1 MKSKKPYILIVDD
14 DPEDQSMLTDQFH
27 LRNPSVDIKCL
38 GSGVEALEFLRR
50 CPAESLPALIL
61 LDYSMPTL
69 TAPEVLD
76 VVRDQPGIT
85 DIPKAVW
92 SSSINPD
99 HATKCFFSGATCYYY
114 KPSTL
119 SSLDAL
125 VQALSHLLPR
135 SLS

>member
-1 MKSKKPYILIVDD
+1 MDD
-14 DPEDQSMLTDQFH
+14 DVEDQSMLSDQFH
-27 LRNPSVDIKCL
+27 LRNPDIEIKCL

-50 CPAESLPALIL
+50 CPAEGLPALIL
-61 LDYSMPTL
+61 LDYSMPVL
-69 TAPEVLD
+69 TAPEVLN

-92 SSSINPD
+92 SSSMNPD
-99 HATKCFFSGATCYYY
+99 HATKCYSSGAACYYC

-119 SSLDAL
+119 NSLDAL

-135 SLS
+135 SMS